1 MSPSHGLFA
10 RYSYYYNEDPWGISI
25 TLTTKDLY
33 ESKSLFIAGFAFD
46 VLTLAALMGGVVWA
60 CLIRNHKGAL
70 KGVLTS
76 LFAWLL

>member
-10 RYSYYYNEDPWGISI
+10 RYSYYYEDPWSTYI
-25 TLTTKDLY
+25 TLSTKDLY

-46 VLTLAALMGGVVWA
+46 VLTLAALICGVVWA
-60 CLIRNHKGAL
+60 CLIRDHKGVL

>member
-10 RYSYYYNEDPWGISI
+10 RYSYDYEDPWATSI
-25 TLTTKDLY
+25 ELTTKDLY
-33 ESKSLFIAGFAFD
+33 ESKSLFIAGFAFH
-46 VLTLAALMGGVVWA
+46 VLTLAALICGVVWA
-60 CLIRNHKGAL
+60 CLIRNHQGAL